1 MDTIAF
7 YGSIATADAELTSG
21 VLREWLETTA
31 LDIKVGRIGVE
42 IVFKGEGR
50 YLYCYETAAERGQA
64 ASYLLEGHLE
74 GTLDE
79 ARGRLEWLVALFRAR
94 SVEARFDY
102 VRVDENGDWLGEELS
117 V

>member
-7 YGSIATADAELTSG
+7 YGSIATADSELASG

-42 IVFKGEGR
+42 IVFEDAGF
-50 YLYCYETAAERGQA
+50 YLYCYEAAAEPGQA

-74 GTLDE
+74 GALDE
-79 ARGRLEWLVALFRAR
+79 ARARLERLVALFRAR
-94 SVEARFDY
+94 SVEARIDY
-102 VRVDENGDWLGEELS
+102 VQVDENGDWLGEELS